1 MFENTLIQQQ
11 NPVAWKATPGFM
23 ITLFLLGIPLITLF
37 YDGLQHMVGY
47 WNNREEYSHGI
58 LIPFIVIFLI
68 WQKKDRIEKLSYKN
82 SWLGFV
88 VVIAGV
94 ALLFMGKLSTLYTIM
109 EYSFV
114 MVLTG
119 LALAMMG
126 WRTLKV
132 IIAPISMLL
141 LMIPLPNFILNNLS
155 AELQLISSAIGVWFI
170 RIFDISVALEGN
182 VIDLGTLKLQVVE
195 ACSGLRYLF
204 PLMAFGFIAAY
215 FFKVSLWKRALVFL
229 STIPITIFMNSF
241 RIGFIGITVEYW
253 GSSMAEGFLHDF
265 EGWIIFMFSAG
276 LLGLEMFLL
285 TRIGRDPRPL
295 REVFGLDMPSATPKN
310 AVIMQRPLSKAFVSS
325 VIVIWLFALL
335 AETLPTRE
343 EVIPDRSNFASF
355 PLQIENWKGRSDH
368 LDQIYIDELDFSD
381 YALVNYTDGK
391 YQPINFYVAY
401 YGSQSTGESAHSPRT
416 CLPGG
421 GWKIASL
428 TQQNIDGAFVN
439 GKALDV
445 NRVLIEMGD
454 QKQLVYYWFQ
464 QRGRV
469 IDNEYLV
476 KWYLFWDALTRKRT
490 DGAMVRITTQVFGSD
505 SIDQAD
511 RRLSQFARA
520 VNPLLTDY
528 IPL

>member
-1 MFENTLIQQQ
+1 MVENTLSHKHK
-11 NPVAWKATPGFM
+11 PDVWRATPALL
-23 ITLFLLGIPLITLF
+23 ITLVLVVIPLFLLF

-47 WNNREEYSHGI
+47 WNNKEEYSHGI
-58 LIPFIVIFLI
+58 LIPFIVAFLI
-68 WQKKDRIEKLSYKN
+68 WQKKDHLERLSFEG

-88 VVIAGV
+88 MVIAGV
-94 ALLFMGKLSTLYTIM
+94 VLLFMGKLSTLYTIM
-109 EYSFV
+109 EYSFM
-114 MVLTG
+114 MVLVG

-126 WRTLKV
+126 WRAFKV
-132 IIAPISMLL
+132 IIAPMIMLL
-141 LMIPLPNFILNNLS
+141 LMVPLPNFLLNNLS

-170 RIFDISVALEGN
+170 RIFDISVSLEGN

-215 FFKVSLWKRALVFL
+215 FFKASLWKRALVFL

-265 EGWIIFMFSAG
+265 EGWIVFMFSAG

-295 REVFGLDMPSATPKN
+295 REVFGLELPAATPKD
-310 AVIMQRPLSKAFVSS
+310 ATIMQRPVPMVFIAS
-325 VIVIWLFALL
+325 VVIIWSLALL
-335 AETLPTRE
+335 AETLPSRE
-343 EVIPDRSNFASF
+343 EIIPDRSSFASF
-355 PLQIENWKGRSDH
+355 PLQIEHWKGRSDH
-368 LDQIYIDELDFSD
+368 LDKIYIDELDFSD
-381 YALVNYTDGK
+381 YALVNFTDGK
-391 YQPINFYVAY
+391 SQPINFYVAY

-421 GWKIASL
+421 GWKITSL
-428 TQQNIDGAFVN
+428 TQQNINGAFVN

-469 IDNEYLV
+469 INNEYLV
-476 KWYLFWDALTRKRT
+476 KWYLFWDALTKNRT
-490 DGAMVRITTQVFGSD
+490 DGALVRITTQVFD
-505 SIDQAD
+505 NDRIEQAD
-511 RRLSQFARA
+511 QRLINFART